1 MQIDLT
7 LKNYRCFAD
16 THPVTISLAPGLVSF
31 VGVNNSGKS
40 ALLRFFYEFRN
51 LFTRFGAETWS
62 DNLLTGRPAFSYSPS
77 VQDQAEPFTNT
88 NSRDLRIRLDVRSET
103 PVTESSGLPL
113 ASTLEMII
121 PRGTNTFTA
130 QLMLA
135 NEPRNRESLRV
146 RQNILLGS
154 DGRLADVS
162 LVVDAC
168 KALSNTLYLPA
179 FRNAVNAGA
188 SSDYFD
194 MSVGEAFVAAWRIHK
209 TGPTKRKSEAT
220 GRLTEDIRRILGFEK
235 LEINASHDGKTIQL
249 FINEKS
255 YRLDEVG
262 AGIAQFILV
271 LANAA
276 IKQPDYVLIDEPE
289 LNLHPSLQLD
299 FLTTL
304 ASYAKRGILYAT
316 HSYGLARAA
325 SDRIYSV
332 IRNESGQSEVH
343 PYEGTPR
350 LAEFLG
356 SLSYAGYAQLGF
368 EKLLLVE
375 GPTDVLTVQQF
386 LRIYRKDHK
395 VVLLPLGG
403 RSLINSQC
411 GSQLAEVK
419 RICPD
424 VSALIDSER
433 AEAAAEIEA
442 PIAGFVNVCQ
452 ELGITCH
459 LTERR
464 AIENYL
470 VETAVQKVKGE
481 GYRALEPYERL
492 QDVSPCWSKGENWRI
507 AREMCSHDLEGTD
520 VGRFLHGL

>member
-16 THPVTISLAPGLVSF
+16 AHPVTISLTPGLVSF

-40 ALLRFFYEFRN
+40 AMLRFFYEFRN
-51 LFTRFGAETWS
+51 LFARFGVETWPEA
-62 DNLLTGRPAFSYSPS
+62 LLRGRTVFGYPSS
-77 VQDQAEPFTNT
+77 VQDQTEPFTNT
-88 NSRDLRIRLDVRSET
+88 NSRDLQIRLDVRSEA
-103 PVTESSGLPL
+103 PVTESSGLSL

-121 PRGTNTFTA
+121 PRGTNTLTA
-130 QLMLA
+130 QVMLP
-135 NEPRNRESLRV
+135 NKPHERKSLLV
-146 RQNILLGS
+146 RKNILLGS
-154 DGRLADVS
+154 EGRLADVS

-188 SSDYFD
+188 STDYFD
-194 MSVGEAFVAAWRIHK
+194 MTVGQAFVSVWRNHK
-209 TGPTKRKSEAT
+209 TGPTKRENEAT
-220 GRLTEDIRRILGFEK
+220 ERLTEDIRRILGFQR
-235 LEINASHDGKTIQL
+235 LAINASHDGKTIQL
-249 FINEKS
+249 LIDGKS

-276 IKQPDYVLIDEPE
+276 IKEPDYVLIDEPE

-332 IRNESGQSEVH
+332 VRNESGQSEVH
-343 PYEGTPR
+343 LYEGTPR

-386 LRIYRKDHK
+386 LRFYCKDHK

-403 RSLINSQC
+403 RSLVNSQC

-433 AEAAAEIEA
+433 AEAGAEIEA
-442 PIAGFVNVCQ
+442 PIAGFADVCQ

-459 LTERR
+459 LTDRR

-470 VETAVQKVKGE
+470 VQAAVRKVEGE
-481 GYRALEPYERL
+481 KYRALQPYERL
-492 QDVSPCWSKGENWRI
+492 QDVSPCWSKAENWRI
-507 AREMCSHDLEGTD
+507 AREMCSRDLEGTD
-520 VGRFLHGL
+520 VGQFLHGL